1 MQNTYQDL
9 ITAVQNKNPA
19 ISPKLEGGKKFQMK
33 TDFKPAG
40 DQPEAIKQLVMVL
53 IKTNLVKFC
62 LVLLALEKLLQWL
75 KLLKKQIDQ
84 H

>member
-40 DQPEAIKQLVMVL
+40 DQPEAIKQLVNGAN
-53 IKTNLVKFC
+53 KD
-62 LVLLALEKLLQWL
+62 QL
-75 KLLKKQIDQ
+75 KSGITRCNWIWKNFYDGKGN
-84 H
+84 

>member
-33 TDFKPAG
+33 TEFKPAG
-40 DQPEAIKQLVMVL
+40 DQQKQL
-53 IKTNLVKFC
+53 NN
-62 LVLLALEKLLQWL
+62 
-75 KLLKKQIDQ
+75 
-84 H
+84 

>member
-19 ISPKLEGGKKFQMK
+19 INPKLEGGKKFQMK

-40 DQPEAIKQLVMVL
+40 DQPDAIKQLVIGANKDQL
-53 IKTNLVKFC
+53 SQ
-62 LVLLALEKLLQWL
+62 VLLGGYWVWKNFHNGQSY
-75 KLLKKQIDQ
+75 
-84 H
+84 

>member
-33 TDFKPAG
+33 TDFN
-40 DQPEAIKQLVMVL
+40 QLV
-53 IKTNLVKFC
+53 INLR
-62 LVLLALEKLLQWL
+62 L
-75 KLLKKQIDQ
+75 
-84 H
+84 

>member
-40 DQPEAIKQLVMVL
+40 DQPEAIKA
-53 IKTNLVKFC
+53 IGKWC
-62 LVLLALEKLLQWL
+62 
-75 KLLKKQIDQ
+75 
-84 H
+84 

>member
-40 DQPEAIKQLVMVL
+40 DQPEAIKQLVYVDVL
-53 IKTNLVKFC
+53 FWPPKNKIGWGF
-62 LVLLALEKLLQWL
+62 AR
-75 KLLKKQIDQ
+75 